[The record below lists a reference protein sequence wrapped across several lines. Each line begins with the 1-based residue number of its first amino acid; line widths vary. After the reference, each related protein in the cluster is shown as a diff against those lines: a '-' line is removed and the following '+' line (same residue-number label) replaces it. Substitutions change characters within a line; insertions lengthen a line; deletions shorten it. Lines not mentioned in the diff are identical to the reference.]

1 MDYIESGSRSVIGD
15 GVSWRMECDRGQSDG
30 G

>member
-1 MDYIESGSRSVIGD
+1 MDYIESGGWSVIGD
-15 GVSWRMECDRGQSDG
+15 GVSWWVECDGGQSDG